1 MRDTTSAPPGDP
13 RQQVSRSR
21 SLIGSSRRELG
32 GNEPGELV
40 QIGRRPIEVNFLRDS
55 QHGLV
60 ILGGSGSHGGEH
72 RDAPVGEA
80 QER

>member
-1 MRDTTSAPPGDP
+1 MRDTTSAPLGDR

-21 SLIGSSRRELG
+21 SVVGSSRRELG
-32 GNEPGELV
+32 VNEPGELV
-40 QIGRRPIEVNFLRDS
+40 QIGPRPIEVNFLRDS

-60 ILGGSGSHGGEH
+60 MLGGSGSHCAEH